1 MPEQIWL
8 TYRELGE
15 RLGISADGARMKAK
29 RHKWTATT
37 DNEGSIRVCV
47 PANIQENTRTNVPR
61 RTVPER
67 SAEQAN
73 EIKAMQAHLE
83 TLRQQASD
91 HAAERERMLAQIER
105 QRADYIADMGLI
117 SRDVERIHAELDL
130 ERQHGRE
137 LAGKLEEAHRE
148 HRAVLERRQAEMD
161 RPWWRRMLGR

>member
-47 PANIQENTRTNVPR
+47 PASLQANTRTNVPR

-83 TLRQQASD
+83 TLKQQASD
-91 HAAERERMLAQIER
+91 HAAERERLLAEIER
-105 QRADYIADMGLI
+105 QRADYAADMELI
-117 SRDVERIHAELDL
+117 SRDVERTRAELDR
-130 ERQHGRE
+130 EREHGRE
-137 LAGKLEEAHRE
+137 LAGKLDAAHRE
-148 HRAVLERRQAEMD
+148 HAAKIEALRTEME
-161 RPWWRRMLGR
+161 RPWWRRLIGR

>member
-47 PANIQENTRTNVPR
+47 PASLQANTRTNIPR

-83 TLRQQASD
+83 TLKQQVSD
-91 HAAERERMLAQIER
+91 HAAERERLLAQIER
-105 QRADYIADMGLI
+105 QRA
-117 SRDVERIHAELDL
+117 
-130 ERQHGRE
+130 E
-137 LAGKLEEAHRE
+137 LADERRHSRAMAGLLDTAHREHAAKLEEAHRE
-148 HRAVLERRQAEMD
+148 ALAQA
-161 RPWWRRMLGR
+161 RLPWWRRWFKR